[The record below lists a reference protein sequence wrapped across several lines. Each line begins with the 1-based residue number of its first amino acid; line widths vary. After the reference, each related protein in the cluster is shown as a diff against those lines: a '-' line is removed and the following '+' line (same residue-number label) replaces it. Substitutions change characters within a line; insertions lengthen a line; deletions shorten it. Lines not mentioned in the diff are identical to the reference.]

1 MLFHYT
7 TLLTGIFVLA
17 FNTIV
22 QSSPNNNFD
31 SWLNENFGE
40 NLKQDLCRTVFCN
53 RGEECILEND
63 AAKCKCITSCY
74 HNDRPVCGSNGVTY
88 PSRCHLHREACLE
101 EIRIKILHKGECKQ
115 FNASK
120 WKTLK
125 TSSPLPISNSTT
137 LIKNGQVEKKKNSI
151 STEVPFMEKTTIQ
164 ANSCDHSDFQ
174 ILINNLMLYFHAK
187 FAENY
192 VGTVEHGKAFLV
204 RLMFQTFNKNDDQ
217 IIDNEDLKQ
226 TGEDERYHKLLPTG
240 CNFTLLLRHGDVDSD
255 GQLSLTEFMQIFGL
269 DSKSGKRRYQL
280 IKKHIIE
287 TGKHYQLFCDVDH
300 SLNPSLQV
308 RWYRYDVPLISVAP
322 NHFQIS
328 MDGSLYLTPAE
339 SVHHGNFTCKLGFHD
354 EQVQIHIVNIVG
366 KPVISLKPSF
376 VLLKVNETIELHCD
390 ILAGY
395 PTPKIRWKKNNL
407 PLKNRGPMMTVT
419 AAQMDDT
426 GTYHC
431 EATNEGGSSQAS
443 SSVVIRSQFEQSE
456 RYLRHNIKDD
466 EAKFAVFY
474 SNGVRIFYAENCQLH
489 KAIPTYST
497 GLDREHLCS
506 TVNNS
511 TEELKRATT
520 AHCYWKDAVITQPA
534 LYLYAILA
542 GRKAVVKINIS
553 NARIE
558 EVLHTAFTPEKLTY
572 IWWEDTVWVEQRDD
586 DKASKLIVQLIKSA
600 SRPIQ
605 HSLTYVIPLR
615 EDVNPD
621 LLFLPDETKTS
632 YGYVGHIKEQALYKL
647 NLHTMKISN
656 RISLAPYDCSPLAVA
671 FLGGAGLVAVRCG
684 RQHNASSPEGQLL
697 LDHLSDSAL
706 AFDIS
711 IHGIPTATDD
721 ERFLLTVEP
730 KLGRFLLQE
739 IVGKELKLKKVID
752 EFLPLT
758 AWTSHTYNTDDGDLL
773 YGLSSFS
780 DKLIAVRSNATKIQR
795 LFKVGKVKNLHNS
808 STFKANRNG
817 EKLIETDRR
826 GHYLVGAASNG
837 IFVAN
842 LHNRSTPRCTV
853 PHLRDVHILLWI

>member
-1 MLFHYT
+1 MLHYT

-22 QSSPNNNFD
+22 QSSTNNNFD

-40 NLKQDLCRTVFCN
+40 DLKQDLCRTVFCN

-63 AAKCKCITSCY
+63 VAKCKCITSCY

-120 WKTLK
+120 LKMLK

-137 LIKNGQVEKKKNSI
+137 LIKNSQVEKKKNSI
-151 STEVPFMEKTTIQ
+151 STEVPFTVKTTVQ

-287 TGKHYQLFCDVDH
+287 TGTHYQLFCDVDH
-300 SLNPSLQV
+300 SVNPSLQV
-308 RWYRYDVPLISVAP
+308 RWYRYDVPLTSVAP

-354 EQVQIHIVNIVG
+354 EQVQIHIVNIVER
-366 KPVISLKPSF
+366 PVISLKPSF
-376 VLLKVNETIELHCD
+376 ILLKVNETIELHCD

-407 PLKNRGPMMTVT
+407 LLKSRIKFENNFNFFKLMVSHFQTV
-419 AAQMDDT
+419 
-426 GTYHC
+426 
-431 EATNEGGSSQAS
+431 
-443 SSVVIRSQFEQSE
+443 
-456 RYLRHNIKDD
+456 
-466 EAKFAVFY
+466 
-474 SNGVRIFYAENCQLH
+474 
-489 KAIPTYST
+489 
-497 GLDREHLCS
+497 
-506 TVNNS
+506 
-511 TEELKRATT
+511 
-520 AHCYWKDAVITQPA
+520 
-534 LYLYAILA
+534 
-542 GRKAVVKINIS
+542 
-553 NARIE
+553 
-558 EVLHTAFTPEKLTY
+558 
-572 IWWEDTVWVEQRDD
+572 
-586 DKASKLIVQLIKSA
+586 VQ
-600 SRPIQ
+600 
-605 HSLTYVIPLR
+605 
-615 EDVNPD
+615 
-621 LLFLPDETKTS
+621 
-632 YGYVGHIKEQALYKL
+632 
-647 NLHTMKISN
+647 
-656 RISLAPYDCSPLAVA
+656 
-671 FLGGAGLVAVRCG
+671 
-684 RQHNASSPEGQLL
+684 
-697 LDHLSDSAL
+697 
-706 AFDIS
+706 
-711 IHGIPTATDD
+711 
-721 ERFLLTVEP
+721 
-730 KLGRFLLQE
+730 
-739 IVGKELKLKKVID
+739 
-752 EFLPLT
+752 
-758 AWTSHTYNTDDGDLL
+758 
-773 YGLSSFS
+773 
-780 DKLIAVRSNATKIQR
+780 
-795 LFKVGKVKNLHNS
+795 
-808 STFKANRNG
+808 
-817 EKLIETDRR
+817 
-826 GHYLVGAASNG
+826 
-837 IFVAN
+837 
-842 LHNRSTPRCTV
+842 
-853 PHLRDVHILLWI
+853 

>member
-1 MLFHYT
+1 MFHYT

-17 FNTIV
+17 FNTISVERYFATEAKNVFWKMMPPNANASQAVITMIDLSVV
-22 QSSPNNNFD
+22 QMA
-31 SWLNENFGE
+31 LLIHRGVIYIGKLA
-40 NLKQDLCRTVFCN
+40 LK
-53 RGEECILEND
+53 
-63 AAKCKCITSCY
+63 KY
-74 HNDRPVCGSNGVTY
+74 
-88 PSRCHLHREACLE
+88 
-101 EIRIKILHKGECKQ
+101 GECKQ
-115 FNASK
+115 LNASK

-151 STEVPFMEKTTIQ
+151 STEVPFTEKTTIQ

-226 TGEDERYHKLLPTG
+226 TGEDDRYHKLLPTG
-240 CNFTLLLRHGDVDSD
+240 CDFTLLLRHGDVDSD
-255 GQLSLTEFMQIFGL
+255 GQLSLTEFMQIFGNSYKITKITTLIITTCATCLVEFQGL

-287 TGKHYQLFCDVDH
+287 TGTHYQLFCDVDH

-354 EQVQIHIVNIVG
+354 EQVQIHIVNVVG
-366 KPVISLKPSF
+366 KKTSDQFEAKFRTV
-376 VLLKVNETIELHCD
+376 E
-390 ILAGY
+390 
-395 PTPKIRWKKNNL
+395 
-407 PLKNRGPMMTVT
+407 NRGPMMTVT

-456 RYLRHNIKDD
+456 RYLRHNNKDD

-474 SNGVRIFYAENCQLH
+474 SNGVRIFYAEDCQLH

-684 RQHNASSPEGQLL
+684 RQHNASLPEGQLL

-795 LFKVGKVKNLHNS
+795 LFKVGKVKNRHNS

-853 PHLRDVHILLWI
+853 PHLRDIVLFFF

>member
-1 MLFHYT
+1 MLHYT

-22 QSSPNNNFD
+22 QSSTNNNFD

-40 NLKQDLCRTVFCN
+40 DLKQDLCRTVFCN

-63 AAKCKCITSCY
+63 VAKCKCITSCY

-120 WKTLK
+120 LKMLK

-137 LIKNGQVEKKKNSI
+137 LIKNSQVEKKKNSI
-151 STEVPFMEKTTIQ
+151 STEVPFTVKTTVQ

-287 TGKHYQLFCDVDH
+287 TGTHYQLFCDVDH
-300 SLNPSLQV
+300 SVNPSLQV
-308 RWYRYDVPLISVAP
+308 RWYRYDVPLTSVAP

-366 KPVISLKPSF
+366 KKASDQFEAKFHTV
-376 VLLKVNETIELHCD
+376 E
-390 ILAGY
+390 
-395 PTPKIRWKKNNL
+395 
-407 PLKNRGPMMTVT
+407 NRGPMMTVT

-431 EATNEGGSSQAS
+431 EATNEGGSTQAS
-443 SSVVIRSQFEQSE
+443 SSV
-456 RYLRHNIKDD
+456 
-466 EAKFAVFY
+466 FAVFY
-474 SNGVRIFYAENCQLH
+474 SNGVRIFYAEDCQLH

-572 IWWEDTVWVEQRDD
+572 IWWEDTVWVEQRDN
-586 DKASKLIVQLIKSA
+586 DKAGKLIVQLIKSA

-739 IVGKELKLKKVID
+739 I
-752 EFLPLT
+752 
-758 AWTSHTYNTDDGDLL
+758 
-773 YGLSSFS
+773 
-780 DKLIAVRSNATKIQR
+780 IQR
-795 LFKVGKVKNLHNS
+795 LFKVGKVKNRHNS
-808 STFKANRNG
+808 STFKANRND

-837 IFVAN
+837 VFIAN

-853 PHLRDVHILLWI
+853 PHLRDVQILLWI

>member
-1 MLFHYT
+1 MK
-7 TLLTGIFVLA
+7 ILA
-17 FNTIV
+17 KILNKISVERYFATEVKNV
-22 QSSPNNNFD
+22 FWKMMSPNANA
-31 SWLNENFGE
+31 S
-40 NLKQDLCRTVFCN
+40 QAVITMIDLFAVQM
-53 RGEECILEND
+53 
-63 AAKCKCITSCY
+63 A
-74 HNDRPVCGSNGVTY
+74 
-88 PSRCHLHREACLE
+88 
-101 EIRIKILHKGECKQ
+101 IKILHKGECKQ

-120 WKTLK
+120 LKMLK

-137 LIKNGQVEKKKNSI
+137 LIKNSQVEKKKNSI
-151 STEVPFMEKTTIQ
+151 STEVPFTVKTTVQ

-192 VGTVEHGKAFLV
+192 VGTVEHGQSVLFEKLKFENCTLYSGKAFLV

-287 TGKHYQLFCDVDH
+287 TGTHYQLFCDVDH
-300 SLNPSLQV
+300 SVNPSLQV
-308 RWYRYDVPLISVAP
+308 RWYRYDVPLTSVAP

-354 EQVQIHIVNIVG
+354 EQVQIHI
-366 KPVISLKPSF
+366 PSF
-376 VLLKVNETIELHCD
+376 ILLKVNETIELHCD

-407 PLKNRGPMMTVT
+407 LLKNRGPMMTVT

-431 EATNEGGSSQAS
+431 EATNEGGSTQAS
-443 SSVVIRSQFEQSE
+443 SSV
-456 RYLRHNIKDD
+456 
-466 EAKFAVFY
+466 FAVFY
-474 SNGVRIFYAENCQLH
+474 SNGVRIFYAEDCQLH

-572 IWWEDTVWVEQRDD
+572 IWWEDTVWVEQRDN
-586 DKASKLIVQLIKSA
+586 DKAGKLIVQLIKSA

-739 IVGKELKLKKVID
+739 I
-752 EFLPLT
+752 
-758 AWTSHTYNTDDGDLL
+758 
-773 YGLSSFS
+773 
-780 DKLIAVRSNATKIQR
+780 IQR
-795 LFKVGKVKNLHNS
+795 LFKVGKVKNRHNS
-808 STFKANRNG
+808 STFKANRND

-837 IFVAN
+837 VFIAN

-853 PHLRDVHILLWI
+853 PHLRDVQILLWI

>member
-1 MLFHYT
+1 MLHYT

-22 QSSPNNNFD
+22 QSSTNNNFD

-40 NLKQDLCRTVFCN
+40 DLKQDLCRTVFCN

-63 AAKCKCITSCY
+63 VAKCKCITSCY

-120 WKTLK
+120 LKMLK

-137 LIKNGQVEKKKNSI
+137 LIKNSQVEKKKNSI
-151 STEVPFMEKTTIQ
+151 STEVPFTVKTTVQ

-287 TGKHYQLFCDVDH
+287 TGTHYQLFCDVDH
-300 SLNPSLQV
+300 SVNPSLQV
-308 RWYRYDVPLISVAP
+308 RWYRYDVPLTSVAP

-354 EQVQIHIVNIVG
+354 EQVQIHI
-366 KPVISLKPSF
+366 PSF
-376 VLLKVNETIELHCD
+376 ILLKVNETIELHCD

-407 PLKNRGPMMTVT
+407 LLKNRGPMMTVT

-431 EATNEGGSSQAS
+431 EATNEGGSTQAS
-443 SSVVIRSQFEQSE
+443 SSV
-456 RYLRHNIKDD
+456 
-466 EAKFAVFY
+466 FAVFY
-474 SNGVRIFYAENCQLH
+474 SNGVRIFYAEDCQLH

-572 IWWEDTVWVEQRDD
+572 IWWEDTVWVEQRDN
-586 DKASKLIVQLIKSA
+586 DKAGKLIVQLIKSA

-739 IVGKELKLKKVID
+739 I
-752 EFLPLT
+752 
-758 AWTSHTYNTDDGDLL
+758 
-773 YGLSSFS
+773 
-780 DKLIAVRSNATKIQR
+780 IQR
-795 LFKVGKVKNLHNS
+795 LFKVGKVKNRHNS
-808 STFKANRNG
+808 STFKANRND

-837 IFVAN
+837 VFIAN

-853 PHLRDVHILLWI
+853 PHLRDVQILLWI